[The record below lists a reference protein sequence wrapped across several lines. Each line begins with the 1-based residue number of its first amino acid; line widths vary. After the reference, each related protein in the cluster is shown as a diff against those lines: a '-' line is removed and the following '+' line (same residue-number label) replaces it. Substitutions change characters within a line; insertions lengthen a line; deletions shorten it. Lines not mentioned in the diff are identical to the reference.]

1 MDATVSGTELTW
13 ELGDYDAT
21 LYLGECLGRSLAA
34 GTTLLLQGE
43 LGAGKT
49 TLTQGI
55 GLGLGITEPVV
66 SPTFTLVN
74 EYHDGR
80 IPLYHFDLY
89 RLTPD
94 QTDVLNLPGYWEGS
108 ETPLGLV
115 VIEWAERLN
124 SYPEAYFSLH
134 LSDTSLGRQAKM
146 TWVGDIDL
154 EMVRSAVY
162 PL

>member
-1 MDATVSGTELTW
+1 MEATVWATELTW
-13 ELGDYDAT
+13 ELCDCDAT
-21 LYLGECLGRSLAA
+21 LGLGEILGRSLTA

-55 GLGLGITEPVV
+55 GLGLGITEAVV

-74 EYHDGR
+74 EYLDGR

-94 QTDVLNLPGYWEGS
+94 QTSVLNLPGYWEGS

-124 SYPEAYFSLH
+124 VYPEAYVLLH
-134 LSDTSLGRQAKM
+134 LSYQSLGRQAKM
-146 TWVGDIDL
+146 TWVGDVDL
-154 EMVRSAVY
+154 EAVRSTVN